1 MDQNVEFATEGLV
14 GPGKGRVELLVI
26 LHVTWEDRG
35 VGYLGCQF
43 THVLLHAILVRKSQA
58 STFAG
63 KGLGNRPAN
72 GTMIGNAENKRV
84 FCFKQGHV
92 FPPLRL
98 LLSPLYDIC
107 WCLSSQAKENRWLPF
122 NGIAPA
128 NPPVHAISQV
138 IDLIKTCHQ
147 RNLGGRSTSIAH
159 GTDKD
164 DIFVFRNV
172 QIFECPAERVDAI
185 KRHKRCFGDVT
196 AVPLIRLA
204 YINYM
209 SARIN
214 HTFGI
219 VGTNGGIWK
228 CLFLIISVWHHRTP
242 SSRYRTVPARGDHTW
257 SRSTHIRRQ

>member
-14 GPGKGRVELLVI
+14 GPSKGRVELLVI

-84 FCFKQGHV
+84 FSFKQGHV
-92 FPPLRL
+92 FTPLRL

-107 WCLSSQAKENRWLPF
+107 WCLSSHAKENPHLPF
-122 NGIAPA
+122 NRIPPP
-128 NPPVHAISQV
+128 NPPVHALSPL

-147 RNLGGRSTSIAH
+147 PTLRA
-159 GTDKD
+159 
-164 DIFVFRNV
+164 
-172 QIFECPAERVDAI
+172 
-185 KRHKRCFGDVT
+185 
-196 AVPLIRLA
+196 
-204 YINYM
+204 
-209 SARIN
+209 
-214 HTFGI
+214 
-219 VGTNGGIWK
+219 
-228 CLFLIISVWHHRTP
+228 RTP
-242 SSRYRTVPARGDHTW
+242 PLPPPPPTTL
-257 SRSTHIRRQ
+257 T